1 MCDLGSKLKVVFLD
15 FSPIYES
22 INFDAIIVARTNEAQ
37 KIKTATL
44 RRQNAIES
52 TESNKQNRN
61 DERDI
66 RAFLDKCIPPPPVTS
81 PPHDTDSDT
90 DLDPVQISSHTL
102 EKLNSLYSL
111 YKMRRSISNEVDE
124 LEDVV
129 YRLREFNG
137 CSSRPLRGSSKA
149 MCSFVSVRSM
159 NTIQYDIEILLSIF
173 CINAAFFSGPISLC
187 QNVEDD
193 YLPRFDDE
201 DDDDDDTAKFLAH
214 EIPRR
219 SANETNF
226 EENCRREQTPIY
238 TQNDEVY
245 I

>member
-1 MCDLGSKLKVVFLD
+1 M
-15 FSPIYES
+15 
-22 INFDAIIVARTNEAQ
+22 ARTNEAQ
-37 KIKTATL
+37 QIKTATTL
-44 RRQNAIES
+44 RRPDAIES
-52 TESNKQNRN
+52 MKSMEQQNRN
-61 DERDI
+61 NERDI
-66 RAFLDKCIPPPPVTS
+66 AAFLDRCIPPPPVTS

-90 DLDPVQISSHTL
+90 DDPDPVQISSYTL

-137 CSSRPLRGSSKA
+137 CSSRSLRGSSKA
-149 MCSFVSVRSM
+149 MCSFVSVFNEHDLYS
-159 NTIQYDIEILLSIF
+159 IDIEILLSNILLLMLAGWLLLF
-173 CINAAFFSGPISLC
+173 FFSP

-201 DDDDDDTAKFLAH
+201 NDNDNEAANFLAN
-214 EIPRR
+214 EIPSQ
-219 SANETNF
+219 SANETKY
-226 EENCRREQTPIY
+226 EENCQRQQKPIC
-238 TQNDEVY
+238 TSNEEVY